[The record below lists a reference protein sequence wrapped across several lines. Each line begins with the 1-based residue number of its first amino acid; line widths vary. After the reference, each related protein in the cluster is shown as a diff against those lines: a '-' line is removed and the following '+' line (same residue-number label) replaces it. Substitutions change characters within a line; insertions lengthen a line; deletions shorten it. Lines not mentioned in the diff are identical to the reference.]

1 MILRSCPLSPFC
13 SMKLPF
19 VQWSWKGGTLL
30 PFVQWKGGTCTA
42 ICSVKRGNNV
52 YTICSVQRGLLIEKK
67 AELLFVHDM
76 LSEKGRSC
84 FVCSEEKL
92 SHFHL
97 EATINLKHVPTLFL
111 RRIHHHRLSIF
122 ECVNEFSL
130 PWSLHVFWCNR
141 VTTAPPL
148 THTHIGLIC
157 CYMQFNKRWTLCLRL
172 QEAIYKLY
180 LLLVHF
186 MLLCMSTVKACNTWV
201 IINGHGITPCLSKMD
216 YFQ

>member
-1 MILRSCPLSPFC
+1 M
-13 SMKLPF
+13 
-19 VQWSWKGGTLL
+19 
-30 PFVQWKGGTCTA
+30 
-42 ICSVKRGNNV
+42 
-52 YTICSVQRGLLIEKK
+52 QRGLLIEKK

-122 ECVNEFSL
+122 ECVNEFSCLDHCMCSGVIESPL
-130 PWSLHVFWCNR
+130 PP
-141 VTTAPPL
+141 PPL